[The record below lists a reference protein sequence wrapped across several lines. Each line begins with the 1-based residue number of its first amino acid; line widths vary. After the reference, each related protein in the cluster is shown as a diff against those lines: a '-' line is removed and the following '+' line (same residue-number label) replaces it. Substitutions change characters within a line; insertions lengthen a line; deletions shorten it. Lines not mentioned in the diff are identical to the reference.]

1 MRTLI
6 LDDDLKARLNNLNE
20 YQEVRDAAGN
30 VVGHFLPDES
40 YRRLIYDRAKAE
52 FALEEA
58 EEAAKGIVR
67 TWDGTNGRTT
77 AQVMEQLRNLEEQL
91 RRDEQARAAG

>member
-67 TWDGTNGRTT
+67 DWSGANGKTT
-77 AQVMEQLRNLEEQL
+77 AEAVAHLKSLGEKG
-91 RRDEQARAAG
+91 ATGP